1 MQNDMDNFLRDLTR
15 SCAKEAFE
23 KAREKASMSD
33 FMGIN
38 SGKVAKIVVYNRKGA
53 DDMLLGLAAKAE
65 CAASLPDLI
74 LIHKAVYGIL
84 ETVDCPLQ
92 RTHLGP
98 DKYGMFR
105 SDSIP
110 ELNQDNCYLGN
121 IYGLSTRPL
130 RKWEESRSMDPE
142 AYRAVMKQYGGI
154 ISSNAKAAAQV
165 IRKET
170 QQDIRQ
176 RHRGR

>member
-1 MQNDMDNFLRDLTR
+1 MQNDMDNYLRDLAR
-15 SCAKEAFE
+15 SCAKETFE
-23 KAREKASMSD
+23 KAREKASRSD

-38 SGKVAKIVVYNRKGA
+38 SGKVAKIVVNNRKGA
-53 DDMLLGLAAKAE
+53 DDMLMSLAAKAE
-65 CAASLPDLI
+65 SAASLLELI
-74 LIHKAVYGIL
+74 PIHKAVYCIL
-84 ETVDCPLQ
+84 ETVD
-92 RTHLGP
+92 RAHLGP
-98 DKYGMFR
+98 DEYGMFR
-105 SDSIP
+105 SDSIQG
-110 ELNQDNCYLGN
+110 LNQDNCYLGN

-142 AYRAVMKQYGGI
+142 AYRTVLKQYGGI

>member
-1 MQNDMDNFLRDLTR
+1 MQNDMDNYLRDLAR

-23 KAREKASMSD
+23 KAKEKASRSD

-38 SGKVAKIVVYNRKGA
+38 SGKVAKIVVNNRKCA
-53 DDMLLGLAAKAE
+53 DDMLLSLAAKADN
-65 CAASLPDLI
+65 ATSLPELI
-74 LIHKAVYGIL
+74 PIHKAVFGIL
-84 ETVDCPLQ
+84 ETIDCPLQ
-92 RTHLGP
+92 RVHLGP
-98 DKYGMFR
+98 DEYGMFR
-105 SDSIP
+105 SDSIQG
-110 ELNQDNCYLGN
+110 LNQDNCYLGN

-142 AYRAVMKQYGGI
+142 AYRAVLKQYGGI
-154 ISSNAKAAAQV
+154 ISSNANAAAQV